1 MEKHGSIFNK
11 CWFVSKQEKEV
22 WFEQI
27 LSIRNPIKTIVRNHV
42 RKLILKSGWKK
53 SKKGVSI
60 LFTNEFRGLDEID
73 AYPISIFFHLQ
84 LKTMLKAKS
93 LLISPAVCYW

>member
-1 MEKHGSIFNK
+1 VKK
-11 CWFVSKQEKEV
+11 KQ
-22 WFEQI
+22 
-27 LSIRNPIKTIVRNHV
+27 
-42 RKLILKSGWKK
+42 
-53 SKKGVSI
+53 KGVSI

-93 LLISPAVCYW
+93 LLISPAVSYL